1 MSTFDVY
8 ALGNALVDRE
18 YRVSDNFLSEHGIQ
32 KGMMTLIDEAQR
44 HQLLQAL
51 DREFGCIKQA
61 SGGSAANSIIA
72 VAALGGRAFYACRV
86 AADAHGDFY
95 AADLQAAGV
104 YSNLDHQR
112 PEGHT
117 GTCLVMVT
125 EDAERTMHTHLGIT
139 ADVSEEDVVI
149 DALQASQWL
158 YLEGYLAPSSP
169 ARQAVAHARQL
180 ARKSGVKI
188 ALTCSDPSMVT
199 YFRDSL
205 LGMIDDGVDILFCNE
220 EEALG
225 LSGCSDLESAL
236 EPLSSHSHEI
246 VVTRGRE
253 GALVLH
259 QGQRIHIPAFVVS
272 PIDTNGA
279 GDMFAGCYLFGRCRG
294 MSPHEAG
301 LLASRASAEVVCQ
314 FGPRLP
320 LHRYVELLEEHRAS
334 LV

>member
-18 YRVSDNFLSEHGIQ
+18 YRVSDAFLVEHGIQ
-32 KGMMTLIDEAQR
+32 KGMMTLINETQR

-51 DREFGCIKQA
+51 DHEFGCIKQA

-72 VAALGGRAFYACRV
+72 VAALGGRSFYACRI

-104 YSNLDHQR
+104 CSNLNQQR

-139 ADVSEEDVVI
+139 ADVSEEDVVV
-149 DALQASQWL
+149 DALQAAQWL
-158 YLEGYLAPSSP
+158 YIEGYLAPSDS
-169 ARQAVAHARQL
+169 ARQAVIHARKL
-180 ARKSGVKI
+180 ARESGVKI

-199 YFRDSL
+199 YFREAL
-205 LGMIDDGVDILFCNE
+205 LSMIGDGVDLIFCNQ

-236 EPLSSHSHEI
+236 QQLSHHSQEI
-246 VVTRGRE
+246 VITRGSE
-253 GALVLH
+253 GALVYH
-259 QGQRIHIPAFVVS
+259 QGQIVNIPAFVVA
-272 PIDTNGA
+272 PVDTNGA
-279 GDMFAGCYLFGRCRG
+279 GDMFAGCYLFGRCQG
-294 MSPHEAG
+294 MPPLEAG
-301 LLASRASAEVVCQ
+301 LLASRASSEVVCQ

-320 LHRYVELLEEHRAS
+320 LQRYTELLEEHRKS
-334 LV
+334 LS